1 MDKYRMY
8 NETKDQWECCL
19 ADVEPTVLPD
29 NPGDTLRA
37 GSTYIMQENISVND
51 GTVVDVNVD
60 LANYKALRYTE
71 IDNKTGELVV
81 QGFEYPASS
90 GNIFS
95 LSQNAQINISAL
107 NQSRDDVAY
116 PITYNT
122 IDDINEYSVT
132 DVTSMHNMYL
142 TALATKKASID
153 SGSALKA
160 QIRAAID
167 RAEVDAIIDNR

>member
-8 NETKDQWECCL
+8 NETKDQWESCL
-19 ADVEPTVLPD
+19 ANVQPTVLPE
-29 NPGDTLRA
+29 NPGDTLRP
-37 GSTYIMQENISVND
+37 GSTYIMKENISVND
-51 GTVVDVNVD
+51 GTLVDVNVD
-60 LANYKALRYTE
+60 LADYKALRYHE
-71 IDNKTGELVV
+71 IDNKTGELVA

-107 NQSRDDVAY
+107 NQSRDELSY
-116 PITYNT
+116 PIIYNT
-122 IDDINEYSVT
+122 IDDVNEYNVIDVT
-132 DVTSMHNMYL
+132 DMHNMYL

-160 QIRAAID
+160 QVRAAVD
-167 RAEVDAIIDNR
+167 RAEVDAVIDNR